1 MMRQEETGLFSVR
14 LHVVGGGAS
23 PRLRLRRSR
32 SRGKRILGVL
42 QPKEEA
48 MWRWRLTKGPW
59 MDQT

>member
-1 MMRQEETGLFSVR
+1 MMRQEEAGLFSVR
-14 LHVVGGGAS
+14 FHVVGGAS
-23 PRLRLRRSR
+23 PRPRLRRSR

-48 MWRWRLTKGPW
+48 LWRWRLTKGPW